1 MDRNLALVLGGGGAA
16 GNAWEIGVVAGLAEA
31 GFDLTREADLM
42 IGTSAGATSAAQ
54 LRSGVPVSDLLASAL
69 APPPSQASSPTP
81 AAGET
86 RPPALPLPEIVARMR
101 AISEAAA
108 SADDI
113 ARGMGEFGLAADAV
127 IGAGAALRRATVAAR
142 FTGDDWPDRPTMI
155 TAVDAHTGE
164 FTVFDGTD
172 DTGLVDAVTASCA
185 LPGLVPTHVIGGRH
199 YIDGGVRS
207 SENADLAAGYDVVVI
222 LAPLSGRPEDA
233 DPGRGFE
240 GLRRSRAWGTELS
253 GQVDALREAGSRV
266 ELVVPDASARAA
278 MGANMMNP
286 AARAPAARA
295 GYDQGR
301 REATRFRPACP

>member
-127 IGAGAALRRATVAAR
+127 IGSGAALRRATVAAR
-142 FTGDDWPDRPTMI
+142 FTGDDWP
-155 TAVDAHTGE
+155 G
-164 FTVFDGTD
+164 
-172 DTGLVDAVTASCA
+172 
-185 LPGLVPTHVIGGRH
+185 H